1 MEIQKIE
8 NKPEEITDAFCECH
22 ILPTGEVIVDGVL
35 IDSFDNMI
43 KYLYVKKY
51 V

>member
-8 NKPEEITDAFCECH
+8 NKPEEITDAFCKCV
-22 ILPTGEVIVDGVL
+22 IMPTGQVLVGEIVADN
-35 IDSFDNMI
+35 FDDMI